1 MKTKLVN
8 IAIASMFTLPVGTA
22 FAGDVEFD
30 GSWYVMPV
38 IGLMHADSNMEQSDN
53 NDTAYGVRLGKQ
65 LSEHWDVQLGATHS
79 KADTDYPSGFS
90 GNGEYK
96 QTLIGVDAMY
106 MFSRDKF
113 RPFLMAGFGAAKNE
127 IDSVDHFNNSVNEEK
142 WSPMANV
149 GAGFQYLFNKSVGM
163 QADLRYVWS
172 KADAPNNAENSFS
185 GDKTIGNTYLN
196 LGVFFNFGGKVAAP
210 VAVAPAAEPVSN
222 LPEVAPVNEEVYEFT
237 VEETVV
243 EEGPATPAVKVT
255 LAAEVLFDFDKD
267 VLKDEGKSL
276 LNTEVV
282 EKMKAHPE
290 AELVM
295 ITGYTDRIGSDKYNQ
310 KLSERRA
317 NAVKNY
323 IVAQG
328 IEESR
333 LKAAGKG
340 EQNPVVDCKGV
351 RGKKLI
357 ECLQPNRR
365 VVVETEVQRTV
376 EQVTIEQ
383 TEVQGVIVEEQK

>member
-1 MKTKLVN
+1 
-8 IAIASMFTLPVGTA
+8 
-22 FAGDVEFD
+22 
-30 GSWYVMPV
+30 
-38 IGLMHADSNMEQSDN
+38 
-53 NDTAYGVRLGKQ
+53 
-65 LSEHWDVQLGATHS
+65 
-79 KADTDYPSGFS
+79 
-90 GNGEYK
+90 
-96 QTLIGVDAMY
+96 

-127 IDSVDHFNNSVNEEK
+127 IDSVDHFNNSVNEDK

-172 KADAPNNAENSFS
+172 KADAPSNSVAGFS
-185 GDKTIGNTYLN
+185 GDETVGNTYLN

-210 VAVAPAAEPVSN
+210 VAVAAAEPVSS
-222 LPEVAPVNEEVYEFT
+222 LPEVAPVDDGTYEFI
-237 VEETVV
+237 VEETPA
-243 EEGPATPAVKVT
+243 EEGPAAPAVKVT
-255 LAAEVLFDFDKD
+255 LAAEVLFDFDKA
-267 VLKDEGKSL
+267 VLKDEGKNL

-295 ITGYTDRIGSDKYNQ
+295 VTGYTDRIGSDKYNQ
-310 KLSERRA
+310 SLSERRA
-317 NAVKNY
+317 NAVKDY
-323 IVAQG
+323 IVSQG
-328 IEESR
+328 VEESR

-376 EQVTIEQ
+376 EPAAAE
-383 TEVQGVIVEEQK
+383 

>member
-1 MKTKLVN
+1 MKSKLIN
-8 IAIASMFTLPVGTA
+8 LTIASMFASPIGMA
-22 FAGDVEFD
+22 FAEDVQFD

-38 IGLMHADSNMEQSDN
+38 IGLMHADSDLDQSDN
-53 NDTAYGVRLGKQ
+53 NDASYGVRLGKQ
-65 LSEHWDVQLGATHS
+65 LSEHWDVQLGATHT

-90 GNGEYK
+90 GSGEYK

-127 IDSVDHFNNSVNEEK
+127 IDSVDHFNNSVNEDK

-172 KADAPNNAENSFS
+172 KADAPSNSVAGFS
-185 GDKTIGNTYLN
+185 GDETVGNTYLN

-210 VAVAPAAEPVSN
+210 VAVAAAEPVSS
-222 LPEVAPVNEEVYEFT
+222 LPEVAPVDDGTYEFI

-243 EEGPATPAVKVT
+243 EEGPAAPAVKVT
-255 LAAEVLFDFDKD
+255 LAAEVLFDFDKA
-267 VLKDEGKSL
+267 VLKDEGKNL

-295 ITGYTDRIGSDKYNQ
+295 VTGYTDRIGSDKYNQ
-310 KLSERRA
+310 SLSERRA
-317 NAVKNY
+317 NAVKDY
-323 IVAQG
+323 IVSQG
-328 IEESR
+328 VEESR

-376 EQVTIEQ
+376 EPAAAE
-383 TEVQGVIVEEQK
+383 

>member
-1 MKTKLVN
+1 MKTKLIRLAV
-8 IAIASMFTLPVGTA
+8 AGFCAMPVGAA
-22 FAGDVEFD
+22 FAGDVQFD

-38 IGLMHADSNMEQSDN
+38 IGLMHADSDLDQSDN
-53 NDTAYGVRLGKQ
+53 NDTSYGIRLGKQ

-90 GNGEYK
+90 GSGEYK

-113 RPFLMAGFGAAKNE
+113 RPFVMAGFGAAKNE
-127 IDSVDHFNNSVNEEK
+127 IDSVDHFNNSVNEDK
-142 WSPMANV
+142 WSPMANL

-172 KADAPNNAENSFS
+172 KADAPNDAEKSFS

-196 LGVFFNFGGKVAAP
+196 LGVFFNFGGKVAA
-210 VAVAPAAEPVSN
+210 APAAPMAEPVSN
-222 LPEVAPVNEEVYEFT
+222 LPEIAPYDDGTYEFI
-237 VEETVV
+237 V
-243 EEGPATPAVKVT
+243 EEGPAPVEEGPAPPAVKVT
-255 LAAEVLFDFDKD
+255 LAAEVLFDFDKA
-267 VLKDEGKSL
+267 VLKDEGKNL
-276 LNTEVV
+276 LNTEIV

-295 ITGYTDRIGSDKYNQ
+295 VTGYTDRIGTEKYNQ
-310 KLSERRA
+310 SLSERRA
-317 NAVKNY
+317 NAVKDY
-323 IVAQG
+323 IVSQG

-340 EQNPVVDCKGV
+340 EQDPVVDCKGV

-376 EQVTIEQ
+376 EPAAAE
-383 TEVQGVIVEEQK
+383 

>member
-1 MKTKLVN
+1 MKTKLISLAV
-8 IAIASMFTLPVGTA
+8 AGMFALPMGTA
-22 FAGDVEFD
+22 LAEDVQFD

-38 IGLMHADSNMEQSDN
+38 IGLMHADSDLEQSDN
-53 NDTAYGVRLGKQ
+53 QDTAYGIRLGKQ
-65 LSEHWDVQLGATHS
+65 LSEHWDVQLGATHT
-79 KADTDYPSGFS
+79 KADMDYPSGFS

-127 IDSVDHFNNSVNEEK
+127 IDAVDHFGHGVNEDK

-149 GAGFQYLFNKSVGM
+149 GAGFQYLFNKNIGM

-172 KADAPNNAENSFS
+172 KADAPSETEPGYLFN
-185 GDKTIGNTYLN
+185 GDKTVGNTYLN
-196 LGVFFNFGGKVAAP
+196 LGVFFNFGGKVAA
-210 VAVAPAAEPVSN
+210 APAAPMAEPVSN
-222 LPEVAPVNEEVYEFT
+222 LPEVAPYDDGTYEFI
-237 VEETVV
+237 VEETPA
-243 EEGPATPAVKVT
+243 EEGPAAPAVKVT
-255 LAAEVLFDFDKD
+255 LAAEVLFDFDKA
-267 VLKDEGKSL
+267 VLKDEGKAL
-276 LNTEVV
+276 LDTEVV

-295 ITGYTDRIGSDKYNQ
+295 VTGHTDRVGSDKCNQ

-317 NAVKNY
+317 NAVKDY
-323 IVAQG
+323 IVSQG
-328 IEESR
+328 VEESR
-333 LKAAGKG
+333 LKAAGMG

-376 EQVTIEQ
+376 EPAAAE
-383 TEVQGVIVEEQK
+383 